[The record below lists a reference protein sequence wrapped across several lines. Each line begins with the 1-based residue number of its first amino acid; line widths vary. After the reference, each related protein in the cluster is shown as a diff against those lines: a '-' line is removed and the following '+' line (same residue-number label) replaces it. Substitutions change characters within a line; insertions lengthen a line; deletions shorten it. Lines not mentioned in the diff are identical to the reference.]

1 MSKQVESVSIDGIQI
16 RKALYKLAKYSREL
30 LEPLGSTSTLIPY
43 IHSLVELSMFA
54 EDEVIKNLKF
64 IQEEGESLSIIRKW
78 KCFDIEGEVDLK
90 WAFVPESH
98 IKILASLEL
107 LKVQNDYINNLNK
120 RHSEL
125 KRQYNKKK
133 NKDGSDNKNSDE
145 NNRTTEKIQKLH

>member
-1 MSKQVESVSIDGIQI
+1 MKQIESISIDGLQI
-16 RKALYKLAKYSREL
+16 RKALYKLAKYSKEL

-43 IHSLVELSMFA
+43 IHSLIELSMFA

-64 IQEEGESLSIIRKW
+64 IQEEEGETLSIVRKW

-107 LKVQNDYINNLNK
+107 LKVHKDYQDDLSK

-133 NKDGSDNKNSDE
+133 VKDGN
-145 NNRTTEKIQKLH
+145 

>member
-1 MSKQVESVSIDGIQI
+1 MNKQIESISIDGLQI

-43 IHSLVELSMFA
+43 IHSLIELSMFA

-64 IQEEGESLSIIRKW
+64 IQEEEGETLSIVRKW

-107 LKVQNDYINNLNK
+107 LKVHKDYQDDLSK

-133 NKDGSDNKNSDE
+133 VKDGN
-145 NNRTTEKIQKLH
+145 

>member
-1 MSKQVESVSIDGIQI
+1 MSRQVESISIDGLQI

-43 IHSLVELSMFA
+43 IHSLIELSMFA

-64 IQEEGESLSIIRKW
+64 IQEEAGETLSIVRKW

-107 LKVQNDYINNLNK
+107 LKVHKDYQDDLSK

-133 NKDGSDNKNSDE
+133 VKDAN
-145 NNRTTEKIQKLH
+145 

>member
-1 MSKQVESVSIDGIQI
+1 MSKQIESISIDGLQI
-16 RKALYKLAKYSREL
+16 RKALYKLAKYSKEL

-43 IHSLVELSMFA
+43 IHSLIELSMFA

-64 IQEEGESLSIIRKW
+64 IQEEEGETLSIVRKW

-107 LKVQNDYINNLNK
+107 LKVHKDYQDDLSK

-133 NKDGSDNKNSDE
+133 VKDGN
-145 NNRTTEKIQKLH
+145 

>member
-1 MSKQVESVSIDGIQI
+1 MKQIESISIDGLQI
-16 RKALYKLAKYSREL
+16 RKALYNLAKYSKEL

-43 IHSLVELSMFA
+43 IHSLIELSMFA

-64 IQEEGESLSIIRKW
+64 IQEKDGEPSSIVRKW

-107 LKVQNDYINNLNK
+107 LKVQNDYINDLNK
-120 RHSEL
+120 RYSEL

-133 NKDGSDNKNSDE
+133 VKDGKRLGSD
-145 NNRTTEKIQKLH
+145 

>member
-1 MSKQVESVSIDGIQI
+1 MSKQIESISIDGLQI

-43 IHSLVELSMFA
+43 IHSLIELSMFA

-64 IQEEGESLSIIRKW
+64 IQEEEGETLSIVRKW

-98 IKILASLEL
+98 VKILASLEL
-107 LKVQNDYINNLNK
+107 LKVHKDYQDDLSK

-125 KRQYNKKK
+125 KRHYNKKK
-133 NKDGSDNKNSDE
+133 VKDGN
-145 NNRTTEKIQKLH
+145 

>member
-1 MSKQVESVSIDGIQI
+1 MSKQIESISIDGLQI

-43 IHSLVELSMFA
+43 IHSLIELSMFA

-64 IQEEGESLSIIRKW
+64 IQEEEGETLSIVRKW

-107 LKVQNDYINNLNK
+107 LKVHKDYQDDLSK

-133 NKDGSDNKNSDE
+133 VKDAN
-145 NNRTTEKIQKLH
+145 

>member
-1 MSKQVESVSIDGIQI
+1 MSKQIESISIDGLQI

-43 IHSLVELSMFA
+43 IHSLIELSMFA
-54 EDEVIKNLKF
+54 EDKVIKNLKF
-64 IQEEGESLSIIRKW
+64 IQEEEGETLSIVRKW

-107 LKVQNDYINNLNK
+107 LKVHKDYQDDLSK

-133 NKDGSDNKNSDE
+133 VKDGN
-145 NNRTTEKIQKLH
+145 

>member
-1 MSKQVESVSIDGIQI
+1 MKQIETLTIDGLQI

-30 LEPLGSTSTLIPY
+30 LEPLRSTSSLIPY
-43 IHSLVELSMFA
+43 IHSLIELSMFA

-64 IQEEGESLSIIRKW
+64 IQEKEGEPSSIIRKW

-107 LKVQNDYINNLNK
+107 LKVHKDYQDDLSK

-133 NKDGSDNKNSDE
+133 VKDGN
-145 NNRTTEKIQKLH
+145 

>member
-1 MSKQVESVSIDGIQI
+1 MSKQVETISIDGLQI

-43 IHSLVELSMFA
+43 IHSLIELSMFA

-64 IQEEGESLSIIRKW
+64 IQEEEGETLSIVRKW

-107 LKVQNDYINNLNK
+107 LKVHKDYQDDLSK

-133 NKDGSDNKNSDE
+133 VKDAN
-145 NNRTTEKIQKLH
+145 

>member
-1 MSKQVESVSIDGIQI
+1 MSKQIESISIDGLQI

-43 IHSLVELSMFA
+43 IHSLIELSMFA

-64 IQEEGESLSIIRKW
+64 IQEEEGETLSIVRKW

-98 IKILASLEL
+98 IKILSSLEL
-107 LKVQNDYINNLNK
+107 LKVHKDYQDDLSK

-133 NKDGSDNKNSDE
+133 VKDGN
-145 NNRTTEKIQKLH
+145 

>member
-1 MSKQVESVSIDGIQI
+1 MSKQIESISIDGLQI
-16 RKALYKLAKYSREL
+16 RKALYKLAKYSMEL

-43 IHSLVELSMFA
+43 IHSLIELSMFA

-64 IQEEGESLSIIRKW
+64 IQEEEGETLSIVRKW

-107 LKVQNDYINNLNK
+107 LKVHKDYQDDLSK

-133 NKDGSDNKNSDE
+133 VKDGN
-145 NNRTTEKIQKLH
+145 

>member
-1 MSKQVESVSIDGIQI
+1 MSKQVESISIDGIQI

-43 IHSLVELSMFA
+43 IHSLIELSMFA

-64 IQEEGESLSIIRKW
+64 IQEEEQPLSIIRKW

-120 RHSEL
+120 KHSEL

>member
-1 MSKQVESVSIDGIQI
+1 MSKQIESISIDGLQI

-43 IHSLVELSMFA
+43 IHSLIELSMFA

-64 IQEEGESLSIIRKW
+64 IQEEEGETLSIVRKW

-107 LKVQNDYINNLNK
+107 LKV
-120 RHSEL
+120 H
-125 KRQYNKKK
+125 
-133 NKDGSDNKNSDE
+133 
-145 NNRTTEKIQKLH
+145 T

>member
-1 MSKQVESVSIDGIQI
+1 MSKQVESISIDGLQI

-30 LEPLGSTSTLIPY
+30 LEPLGSTSSLIPY
-43 IHSLVELSMFA
+43 IHSLIELSMFA

-64 IQEEGESLSIIRKW
+64 IQEEEGETLSIVRKW

-107 LKVQNDYINNLNK
+107 LKVHKDYQDDLSK

-133 NKDGSDNKNSDE
+133 AKDAN
-145 NNRTTEKIQKLH
+145 

>member
-1 MSKQVESVSIDGIQI
+1 MFGCIMSKQIESISIDGLQI

-43 IHSLVELSMFA
+43 IHSLIELSMFA
-54 EDEVIKNLKF
+54 EDEVIKNIKF
-64 IQEEGESLSIIRKW
+64 IQEEEGETLSIVRKW

-107 LKVQNDYINNLNK
+107 LKVHKDYQDDLSK

-133 NKDGSDNKNSDE
+133 VKDGN
-145 NNRTTEKIQKLH
+145 

>member
-1 MSKQVESVSIDGIQI
+1 MSKQIESISIDGLQI

-43 IHSLVELSMFA
+43 IHSLIELSMFA

-64 IQEEGESLSIIRKW
+64 IQEEEGETLSIVRKW

-98 IKILASLEL
+98 VKILASLEL
-107 LKVQNDYINNLNK
+107 LKVHKDYQDDLSK

-133 NKDGSDNKNSDE
+133 VKDGN
-145 NNRTTEKIQKLH
+145 